1 MKRAAALQPQ
11 LRDPGLMT
19 PKERL
24 RELAAIL
31 ATAYARWRQIPLAG
45 SPMNEP
51 SCDRP
56 RAPGA
61 ARARRGQTQRE
72 ERTP

>member
-1 MKRAAALQPQ
+1 MA
-11 LRDPGLMT
+11 

-31 ATAYARWRQIPLAG
+31 AMAYARWRRIPLAG
-45 SPMNEP
+45 SLLVEP

-56 RAPGA
+56 RAAGA
-61 ARARRGQTQRE
+61 ARAHRGRTNRE